1 MKISHPVLALTLL
14 LSLAEMTPA
23 ESPPP
28 NDLERTVALMAKVG
42 ACWSPSFSP
51 DGNKIAFVSNMSG
64 VPQVYVMPATGGFP
78 KQVTALDDAVDSVTW
93 SPADA
98 DLLAIA
104 VAPGG
109 GRNTQRY
116 LVKPDGG
123 DLRRLTDG
131 GKENNFLDHWSADG
145 KTIALSSNRRDPAA
159 TDSYLFDVASSKMK
173 MIAENK
179 GIGGIQDISRDNRF
193 AIINRVVSRGDNNL
207 YLLEISTGKEALL
220 TPHEGPGSFGSP

>member
-51 DGNKIAFVSNMSG
+51 DGNKIAFLSNMSG

-78 KQVTALDDAVDSVTW
+78 KQVTAFDDAVDSVTW
-93 SPADA
+93 SPAA

-109 GRNTQRY
+109 GLNTQVY
-116 LVKPDGG
+116 LVKPDGA
-123 DLRRLTDG
+123 DMRRLTEG
-131 GKENNFLDHWSADG
+131 GKENTFFDSWSA
-145 KTIALSSNRRDPAA
+145 
-159 TDSYLFDVASSKMK
+159 
-173 MIAENK
+173 
-179 GIGGIQDISRDNRF
+179 
-193 AIINRVVSRGDNNL
+193 
-207 YLLEISTGKEALL
+207 
-220 TPHEGPGSFGSP
+220 